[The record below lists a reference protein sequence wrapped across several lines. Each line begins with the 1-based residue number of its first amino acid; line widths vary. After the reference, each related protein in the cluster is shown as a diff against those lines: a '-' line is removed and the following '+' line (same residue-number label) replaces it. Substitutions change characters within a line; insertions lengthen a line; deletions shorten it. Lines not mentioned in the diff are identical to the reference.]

1 MMLDEVAPRCC
12 ASGAAVLKRDVSA
25 QKARMLQSEEQAV
38 DQAIVVPKCFR
49 TVALEAEFPQRH
61 LKSVLCSQGLSIKPR
76 FQYEG

>member
-38 DQAIVVPKCFR
+38 DQAIVVAKSFR
-49 TVALEAEFPQRH
+49 VIPLEAELPQRH
-61 LKSVLCSQGLSIKPR
+61 LESVLCSQWLSIKPCFR
-76 FQYEG
+76 